1 MPSGTDRIIEAP
13 GRRAF
18 LRGSVAALGFTWL
31 ASNWPLVAAA
41 AEAASVARATGEGFR
56 NLTPAD
62 AADLAAIAAHI
73 IPTDETP
80 GATEAGVIWFIDQAL
95 GGFLAGRA
103 GDLHAGLAEFNTFVA
118 AKGHGKT
125 RFAELDSEQK
135 DAILRAR
142 DGTPFFRTVHF
153 LTLAGMFS
161 LPSYG
166 GNRDGVGWKL
176 IGFDHRYVWAPPFGY
191 YDAEAMK
198 AGGDGSHG

>member
-1 MPSGTDRIIEAP
+1 MPNNTNHIIAP
-13 GRRAF
+13 TGRRGF

-31 ASNWPLVAAA
+31 ASNWSLVAAA
-41 AEAASVARATGEGFR
+41 AKAASVASAAGEGFR
-56 NLTPAD
+56 NLSPAD

-80 GATEAGVIWFIDQAL
+80 GATEAGVIWFIDEAL
-95 GGFLAGRA
+95 GGFMAGGA
-103 GDLHAGLAEFNTFVA
+103 KDLHDGLAEFDAFVA
-118 AKGHGKT
+118 AKGDGKT
-125 RFAELDSEQK
+125 RFAELDGAQQE
-135 DAILRAR
+135 AILHAR
-142 DGTPFFRTVHF
+142 DSTPFFQTVHF

-161 LPSYG
+161 MPSYG

-198 AGGDGSHG
+198 ASGDGSHG